1 MPAGKYIGARVQR
14 VEDPK
19 FIRGKGQYVGGMVLP
34 RMVHLAFIRSQ
45 HAHARIGNI
54 DVTRARALP
63 GVVGIWT
70 GKDLKDRFEPIR
82 PAIIPQVVP
91 RFKACAWYPIT
102 WDKARFV
109 GDILGVVAAE
119 SRYVAEDAVELV
131 DIDYDELPI
140 VSDPKKA
147 LEPGTAL
154 VHEEWGDNVM
164 EHVEHSAGDVAGA
177 FAKAAA
183 VVKQRFHTG
192 RHQALPLE
200 TRGGLADYDL
210 GMKTMQYWTSS
221 QVPHL
226 VRTQLCGILR
236 FPDHKLT
243 VVAPDV
249 GGGFG
254 LKCHIFPEEPVI
266 CFVAMELGRPARWI
280 EDRQEAFVA
289 SFHAKDE
296 FVEGELA
303 VDEEGTILGVKA
315 RIVGDAGAYCPYP
328 FPSSFEPVQIAEMIP
343 GPYHIRNYQYDCW
356 TVATNKPTLAV
367 YRGVG
372 GECAALVIDHLI
384 ALAARKIGKD
394 PAELFRK
401 NMIKR
406 EQFPYT
412 SASGMYYEP
421 GGYLESFEKALK
433 LIDYDALRKEHEQL
447 RTKGVYRGVGICSYT
462 EQTGYGSRFWN
473 SIGVDMS
480 SYESAHFRMTPGG
493 QVTVALG
500 THSHGQGQH
509 TAFAQVVA
517 ERLGVPLEDVEI
529 VLGDTSKTPFGWGTW
544 GSRSTVTG
552 GGALMIGCERLKERI
567 KHVAAKLMEVADAD
581 VDYKEGVVVV
591 KGVPSK
597 RMTLKEIARAVVYNK
612 AGLLPEGEDAGL
624 ELTATYDPPLL
635 TYSNATH
642 VSEVEIEPATGQLKI
657 LKYVVVEDCGRMIN
671 PMLVDG
677 QIHGA
682 VAQGLGAV
690 LMEEIP
696 YDEHCQP
703 LATSFMDYLVP
714 TSADVPKMIVDH
726 VETPSPMVPGGFK
739 GMGEGGVIGSPGC
752 IVNAVSDACA
762 GAPVGRYPLTP
773 ERVRQYALAGGIGK
787 DAA

>member
-1 MPAGKYIGARVQR
+1 MPAGKLIGARVQR

-19 FIRGKGQYVGGMVLP
+19 FIRGKGDYVGGMVLSG
-34 RMVHLAFIRSQ
+34 MVHLAFIRSR
-45 HAHARIGNI
+45 HAHARIRHV
-54 DVTRARALP
+54 DAKRARNLP
-63 GVVGIWT
+63 GVIGVWT
-70 GKDLKDRFEPIR
+70 GSDTKGVLDPIR
-82 PAIIPQVVP
+82 PAILQDVVP
-91 RFKACAWYPIT
+91 RFKACEWHPVSF
-102 WDKARFV
+102 DKARFV
-109 GDILGVVAAE
+109 GDILGVVAAD
-119 SRYVAEDAVELV
+119 SRYLAEDAVELV
-131 DIDYDELPI
+131 ELDLEELEP
-140 VSDPKKA
+140 VADPEKA
-147 LEPGTAL
+147 LDAGGPL

-164 EHVEHSAGDVAGA
+164 EYVEHRAGDVDEA
-177 FAKAAA
+177 FAQAA
-183 VVKQRFHTG
+183 VVVRERFHTG

-200 TRGGLADYDL
+200 TRGCLASYEPA
-210 GMKTMQYWTSS
+210 MKTLTVWTSS

-226 VRTQLCGILR
+226 VRTQLAGILH
-236 FPDHKLT
+236 FPDHKMT
-243 VVAPDV
+243 VIAPDV

-254 LKCHIFPEEPVI
+254 LKCHIFPEEAVT
-266 CFVAMELGRPARWI
+266 CWVSLKLGRPARWI
-280 EDRQEAFVA
+280 EDRQEAFLA

-296 FVEGELA
+296 IVEAELA
-303 VDEEGTILGVKA
+303 ADHEGKILGVKA

-328 FPSSFEPVQIAEMIP
+328 FPSSFEPIQVAEMIP
-343 GPYHIRNYQYDCW
+343 GPYQIRNYQYSAYA
-356 TVATNKPTLAV
+356 VATNKPTLAV

-372 GECAALVIDHLI
+372 GEVAALTIDHLI
-384 ALAARKIGKD
+384 HLAACRLGKD

-401 NMIKR
+401 NMIRKN
-406 EQFPYT
+406 QFPYT

-421 GGYLESFEKALK
+421 GGYLECLEKALELMGYEK
-433 LIDYDALRKEHEQL
+433 LRKKHQEL
-447 RTKGVYRGVGICSYT
+447 RKQGVYRGIGISSYT

-480 SYESAHFRMTPGG
+480 SYESAHFRMDPGG

-517 ERLGVPLEDVEI
+517 EELGVPLEDVTI

-552 GGALMIGCERLKERI
+552 GGALVLGCQRLKERI
-567 KHVAAKLMEVADAD
+567 KSVGAHLMEVSPED
-581 VDYKEGVVVV
+581 VALEEGVVSV

-597 RMTLKEIARAVVYNK
+597 RMTIKEVARAVVYNR

-642 VSEVEIEPATGQLKI
+642 VSEVEIDPETGQLHI
-657 LKYVVVEDCGRMIN
+657 LNYAVVEDCGRMIN

-677 QIHGA
+677 QIHGG

-690 LMEEIP
+690 LFEEIP

-714 TSADVPKMIVDH
+714 SACDVPQMIVDH
-726 VETPSPMVPGGFK
+726 IETPSAMVPGGFK
-739 GMGEGGVIGSPGC
+739 GMGEGGVIAAPAC
-752 IVNAVSDACA
+752 IVNSVSDAC
-762 GAPVGRYPLTP
+762 GGVPVGRYPLTP
-773 ERVRQYALAGGIGK
+773 ERVRDLFQLGFGK
-787 DAA
+787 EIK

>member
-19 FIRGKGQYVGGMVLP
+19 FVRGRGKYVDTMVLP
-34 RMVHLAFIRSQ
+34 DMVHLCFIRSE
-45 HAHARIGNI
+45 HAHARIKAI
-54 DVTRARALP
+54 HVERARQLP

-70 GKDLKDRFEPIR
+70 GKDTRDQLEPIR
-82 PAIIPQVVP
+82 PAILSEVVP
-91 RFKACAWYPIT
+91 RFKACEWHPIT
-102 WDKARFV
+102 FDKARFV
-109 GDILGVVAAE
+109 GDILGVIAAE
-119 SRYVAEDAVELV
+119 SRYIAEDALEL
-131 DIDYDELPI
+131 IDLELEELEP
-140 VSDPKKA
+140 VSDPERA
-147 LEPGTAL
+147 LQPGGTL

-164 EHVEHSAGDVAGA
+164 EHVQHGAGDVDKA
-177 FAKAAA
+177 FASAA
-183 VVKQRFHTG
+183 VVVKQHFHTG

-200 TRGGLADYDL
+200 TRGCVAIYEP
-210 GMKTMQYWTSS
+210 GMKTLEFWTSS

-226 VRTQLCGILR
+226 VRTQLAGILR
-236 FPDHKLT
+236 FPDHKIT
-243 VVAPDV
+243 VTAPDV

-254 LKCHIFPEEPVI
+254 LKCHIFPEEPVT
-266 CFVAMELGRPARWI
+266 CWVSMKLGRPARWI
-280 EDRQEAFVA
+280 EDRQEAFSA
-289 SFHAKDE
+289 SFHAKEEIVDA
-296 FVEGELA
+296 ELA
-303 VDEEGTILGVKA
+303 ADAEGKILGVKA

-328 FPSSFEPVQIAEMIP
+328 FPSSFEPIQVGEMIP
-343 GPYHIRNYQYDCW
+343 GPYDIRNYHFDAYA
-356 TVATNKPTLAV
+356 VATNKPTLAV

-372 GECAALVIDHLI
+372 GEIAALTIDHLI
-384 ALAARKIGKD
+384 HLAAHKLGKD

-401 NMIKR
+401 NMIR
-406 EQFPYT
+406 NEQFPYT
-412 SASGMYYEP
+412 SAAGMYYEP
-421 GGYLESFEKALK
+421 GGYLECFEKALAHIGYEDLK
-433 LIDYDALRKEHEQL
+433 KEHAKL
-447 RTKGVYRGVGICSYT
+447 RGKGIFRGVGISSYN

-480 SYESAHFRMTPGG
+480 SYESAHLRMDPGG

-517 ERLGVPLEDVEI
+517 EELGVPLEDVTI

-552 GGALMIGCERLKERI
+552 GGALVLGCQRLKERI
-567 KHVAAKLMEVADAD
+567 KRVTAHLLEVAESD
-581 VDYKEGVVVV
+581 VEYKDGAVSV

-597 RMTLKEIARAVVYNK
+597 RMTIKEIARAVVYNK

-642 VSEVEIEPATGQLKI
+642 CAEVEIEPETGKLKI

-677 QIHGA
+677 QIHGG

-690 LMEEIP
+690 LFEEIP
-696 YDEHCQP
+696 YDDSCQP
-703 LATSFMDYLVP
+703 MATSFMDYLVP
-714 TSADVPKMIVDH
+714 SSADVPDMIVDH

-739 GMGEGGVIGSPGC
+739 GMGEGGVISAPATV
-752 IVNAVSDACA
+752 VNAVSDAL
-762 GAPVGRYPLTP
+762 GGVPIGRYPLTP
-773 ERVRQYALAGGIGK
+773 ERVRALFLASKGK
-787 DAA
+787 EVA